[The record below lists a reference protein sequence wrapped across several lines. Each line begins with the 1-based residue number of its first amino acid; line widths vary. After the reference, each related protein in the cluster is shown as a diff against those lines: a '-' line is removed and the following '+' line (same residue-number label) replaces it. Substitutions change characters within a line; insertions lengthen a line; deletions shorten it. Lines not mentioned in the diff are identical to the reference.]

1 MHVVVGVAM
10 HVESIVPAI
19 VLVNVEHNVR
29 VVWVLVVVNVHRV
42 LEPARK
48 IVQDPVY
55 QPVVRYVLIHVLIH
69 VPIPAYPIVY
79 LTALLG
85 VAVLAKQ
92 TVHPD
97 VQMVVVQHVLT
108 HVVEIVKLI
117 VLQDALPVA
126 LPIAQ
131 VYVLHRVV
139 RHV

>member
-1 MHVVVGVAM
+1 M

-48 IVQDPVY
+48 IVQDHVY
-55 QPVVRYVLIHVLIH
+55 QRVVQYALTHVKMDALIHVHL
-69 VPIPAYPIVY
+69 IVY
-79 LTALLG
+79 LIVLL
-85 VAVLAKQ
+85 VVVVLVKQ